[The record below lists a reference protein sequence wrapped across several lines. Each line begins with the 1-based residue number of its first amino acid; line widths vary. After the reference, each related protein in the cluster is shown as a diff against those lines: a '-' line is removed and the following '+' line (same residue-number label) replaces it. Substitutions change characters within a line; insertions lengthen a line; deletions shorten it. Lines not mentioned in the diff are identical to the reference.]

1 MCRKGK
7 KMKEIMIKPVIH
19 SFKTFKEFADEFG
32 LNENDLILTNEYI
45 YNPIMANANV
55 ACKTIF
61 QEKYGGGEPTDVMVD
76 AILEEMNKYDCKRII
91 AVGGGT
97 IIDISKIM
105 CLEGAV
111 SSDALY
117 DKKELVK
124 AKELIIIPTT
134 CGTGSEVTNIAI
146 VNRTKLGT
154 KQGLTSPNMYADH
167 AVLIPEFLHS
177 LPYGVFATSSIDAL
191 IHAVESYLGP
201 FSTRTTEIFAVKAMQ
216 MILGG
221 YCRIALNGS
230 DARVADSEEYLI
242 ASNYAGIAFGNNG
255 CAAVHAMSYAF
266 GGKYHV
272 AHGESNYQFFT
283 DVLEVYNKKQPG
295 GKIQEI
301 MDMIVDICEANG
313 FAANGRNGIEV
324 LTDLLEKVLHK
335 KPMSEYGA
343 VQDDIRPFAESTV
356 ANQQR
361 LLKNNYVPLSVDE
374 IEAIYQARL

>member
-1 MCRKGK
+1 
-7 KMKEIMIKPVIH
+7 MKEIMIKPVIH

-45 YNPIMANANV
+45 YNPIMADAGV

-61 QEKYGGGEPTDVMVD
+61 QEKYGAGEPTDIMVD
-76 AILEEMNKYDCKRII
+76 AILAEMNKFDCKRII

-111 SSDALY
+111 SADALY

-124 AKELIIIPTT
+124 AKELVIIPTT

-154 KQGLTSPNMYADH
+154 KMGLTSMNMYADH

-201 FSTRTTEIFAVKAMQ
+201 FSTPATELFAVKAME

-221 YCRIALNGS
+221 YCRIALNGPE
-230 DARVADSEEYLI
+230 ARVADSAEYLL

-255 CAAVHAMSYAF
+255 CGAVHAMSYAF

-283 DVLEVYNKKQPG
+283 DVLETYNKKQPG

-301 MDMIVDICEANG
+301 MDIIVSVCKENG
-313 FAANGRNGIEV
+313 FTADGNGIEV
-324 LTDLLEKVLHK
+324 LTALLEKVLHK

-343 VQDDIRPFAESTV
+343 VQEDIRPFAESTV

-361 LLKNNYVPLSVDE
+361 LLRNNYVPLTVDE